1 VSAWEEQALPIL
13 RVLKDPQDPYLRD
26 GVLSVGRGEGARA
39 LQLEID
45 EGALFETLFQLR
57 DLRYV
62 EFSDPE
68 YDSGRGASFSDLRIT
83 GRGLQVLGEWPR
95 FESMV
100 SPATLAEA
108 IDRLAEFAPDD
119 EQRILFR
126 RVADYLRA
134 KSAGTVRTTAIAVGA
149 QIARNAVG
157 LP

>member
-13 RVLKDPQDPYLRD
+13 RVLRDPQDAYLKD
-26 GVLSVGRGEGARA
+26 GFLSVGRGEGARA
-39 LQLEID
+39 LHLEMD
-45 EGALFETLFQLR
+45 EGVLFETLFQLR

-68 YDSGRGASFSDLRIT
+68 YDSGPGASFSDLRIT

-95 FESMV
+95 FEAIV

-108 IDRLAEFAPDD
+108 VDRFAEFAPDD
-119 EQRILFR
+119 EQRTGFR

-134 KSAGTVRTTAIAVGA
+134 KGAGTLRTTAITVGV
-149 QIARNAVG
+149 QLVRSAVG

>member
-68 YDSGRGASFSDLRIT
+68 YDFGRGASFSDLRIT

-95 FESMV
+95 FGPWS
-100 SPATLAEA
+100 
-108 IDRLAEFAPDD
+108 AP
-119 EQRILFR
+119 RHSLR
-126 RVADYLRA
+126 RSTASLSSR
-134 KSAGTVRTTAIAVGA
+134 RTTSSAHSSGGSPITSEPK
-149 QIARNAVG
+149 ARA
-157 LP
+157 P